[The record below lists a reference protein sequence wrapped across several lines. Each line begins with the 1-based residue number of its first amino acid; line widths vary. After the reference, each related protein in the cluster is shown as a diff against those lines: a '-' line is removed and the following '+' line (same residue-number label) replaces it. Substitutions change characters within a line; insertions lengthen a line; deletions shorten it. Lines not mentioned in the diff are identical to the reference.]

1 MESKVRN
8 HFMGFERE
16 NGYGTRNHVLI
27 IPTVSCS
34 EFTVKKILRAVEG
47 EYNTPDGKVKAL
59 HNPYGCGQTGEDLEQ
74 TTRTLINT
82 GKNPNVSSVMV
93 MALGCES
100 VDYNRVADEIS
111 KVKPVTFLK
120 IQDMGGKSSVE
131 NGIEKVMEMVKEASK
146 YKRKE
151 ADTSYLSIG
160 LKCGGSDFTSG
171 LASNPLVGKISDWIV
186 NSNGTSI
193 ISEIPE
199 FIGAEHLYAERGK
212 TPEIQEAILKT
223 ISDFEKKLK
232 EEANADFRNAQP
244 SPGNIAGGLT
254 TIEEKSLGAIKKSGS
269 AKVSGVLKYA
279 EIPKS
284 RGQFLMNSPGYDIE
298 SVTGMVAGGANIVL
312 FTTGRGTPTGNI
324 ITPVIKVTANSET
337 YEKMKDFIDFD
348 ASSIIN
354 GKKDIQTMS
363 EELKKL
369 VLDVASGK
377 PVLAEDNEQDDFAIY
392 RIGPTY

>member
-1 MESKVRN
+1 
-8 HFMGFERE
+8 MGFERE

-34 EFTVKKILRAVEG
+34 EFTVKKILSAVEG
-47 EYNTPDGKVKAL
+47 EHSTPDGKVKAL
-59 HNPYGCGQTGEDLEQ
+59 HNPYGCGQTGKDLEQ
-74 TTRTLINT
+74 TTQTLINT
-82 GKNPNVSSVMV
+82 GKNPNVASVMV

-100 VDYNRVADEIS
+100 VDYNRVADEVS

-131 NGIEKVMEMVKEASK
+131 NGIEKIKEMIEESSK

-160 LKCGGSDFTSG
+160 LECGGSDFTSG

-199 FIGAEHLYAERGK
+199 FIGAEHLYAERGM

-269 AKVSGVLKYA
+269 AKVSGVLKYG

-284 RGQFLMNSPGYDIE
+284 RGHFLMNSPGYDIE

-324 ITPVIKVTANSET
+324 ITPVIKITANSGT

-354 GKKDIQTMS
+354 GKKDIQGMS
-363 EELKKL
+363 EEVKKL
-369 VLDVASGK
+369 VLNVASGK
-377 PVLAEDNEQDDFAIY
+377 SVLAEDNEQDDFAIY